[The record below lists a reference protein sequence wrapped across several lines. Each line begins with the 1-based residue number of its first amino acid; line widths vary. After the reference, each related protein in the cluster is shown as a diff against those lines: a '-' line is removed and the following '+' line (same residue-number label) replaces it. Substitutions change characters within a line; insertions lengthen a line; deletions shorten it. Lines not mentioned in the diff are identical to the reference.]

1 MSHLVPNCQ
10 AWKINVLYASFDLKD
25 PVISLR
31 LSAVIE
37 WPRIKWYVSLSI
49 VGLII
54 GIGIWIC
61 SLLKGSP
68 EDLWSLLDIH
78 YVMRMIYPVP
88 LLSVMGQNPLKDK
101 ITCLLN
107 YSILRK
113 CILGMF
119 VPGLLNLAM
128 PAIIFRY
135 MLLGALIPIIIID
148 APYILLLM
156 LPPLILDV
164 LGLSMAAAAG
174 EGIGR
179 AWLLPRRTYGDVG
192 RIEALKIGAANSLPL
207 MLKAILIF
215 VLSSILE
222 ALLGY
227 VTPPFLS

>member
-1 MSHLVPNCQ
+1 M
-10 AWKINVLYASFDLKD
+10 
-25 PVISLR
+25 ISLR
-31 LSAVIE
+31 LSAIIE

-49 VGLII
+49 AGLII
-54 GIGIWIC
+54 GTGIWMC

-68 EDLWSLLDIH
+68 EDLGSLLDIH
-78 YVMRMIYPVP
+78 YVIRMIYPVP
-88 LLSVMGQNPLKDK
+88 LLSVRGQNPFIDK
-101 ITCLLN
+101 IICILRL
-107 YSILRK
+107 SILRK

-135 MLLGALIPIIIID
+135 MLLGALIPVIILD
-148 APYILLLM
+148 APYVLLLM

-164 LGLSMAAAAG
+164 LGLSMTAAAG

-192 RIEALKIGAANSLPL
+192 RIEALKIGAKNALPL

-215 VLSSILE
+215 ILSSILE

>member
-1 MSHLVPNCQ
+1 M
-10 AWKINVLYASFDLKD
+10 LYMPSFDLKD
-25 PVISLR
+25 PVIFLR
-31 LSAVIE
+31 LSTVIE

-49 VGLII
+49 AGLII

-78 YVMRMIYPVP
+78 YVMRRIYPVP

-101 ITCLLN
+101 IICLLHF
-107 YSILRK
+107 SILRK

-119 VPGLLNLAM
+119 VPGILNLAM
-128 PAIIFRY
+128 PALIFRY
-135 MLLGALIPIIIID
+135 MLLGALIPVIILD
-148 APYILLLM
+148 VPYILLLM
-156 LPPLILDV
+156 LTPLILDV

-179 AWLLPRRTYGDVG
+179 AWLIPRRTYGDVG
-192 RIEALKIGAANSLPL
+192 RIEALKMGAKNGLPL
-207 MLKAILIF
+207 ILKAILIF

>member
-1 MSHLVPNCQ
+1 LR
-10 AWKINVLYASFDLKD
+10 
-25 PVISLR
+25 ISTI
-31 LSAVIE
+31 IE
-37 WPRIKWYVSLSI
+37 WPKIKRYVSLGFS
-49 VGLII
+49 GLII

-61 SLLKGSP
+61 SILMGSP
-68 EDLWSLLDIH
+68 EHLWNLLDVH
-78 YVMRMIYPVP
+78 YEMRRIYPVP
-88 LLSVMGQNPLKDK
+88 LLSVMGQNPFMDK
-101 ITCLLN
+101 IICLLN

-135 MLLGALIPIIIID
+135 MLLGALIPIIILD
-148 APYILLLM
+148 APFILLLM

-222 ALLGY
+222 AFLGY